1 MSSTVFQRPVADG
14 ALSHLEAGDNQHA
27 IREQLERILESP
39 GFRNSR
45 RYPNLLR
52 YVVDRTLRGQTSD
65 LKERTL
71 GIVVFSRS
79 PNYDPAADPVVRVS
93 AGEIRKRIA
102 QYYHES
108 GHETEIRIDLPL
120 GSYLPEFHF
129 PKTKEHLDRVPESDV
144 PRNEPAS
151 LAPLEPKHIGSQGRF
166 VPMAL
171 SLPKLGI

>member
-1 MSSTVFQRPVADG
+1 MSSTFVQRPMADS
-14 ALSHLEAGDNQHA
+14 ALSHLEAGENQRA

-52 YVVDRTLRGQTSD
+52 HVVERTLQGQTSD

-71 GIVVFSRS
+71 GIDVFGRS
-79 PNYDPAADPVVRVS
+79 PDYDPAADPVVRVS

-108 GHETEIRIDLPL
+108 VHETEIRIDLPL
-120 GSYLPEFHF
+120 GSLPPGFYF
-129 PKTKEHLDRVPESDV
+129 SRSNPRLCRLRES
-144 PRNEPAS
+144 PH
-151 LAPLEPKHIGSQGRF
+151 K
-166 VPMAL
+166 
-171 SLPKLGI
+171 